1 MVGDAAAIAR
11 LLALPRGAPFV
22 RDAIRGSLERV
33 RARYDAAGYGLANVT
48 PISRVDKARRVVDLR
63 LEVVRGAVSR
73 R

>member
-1 MVGDAAAIAR
+1 VVGDAAAIAT